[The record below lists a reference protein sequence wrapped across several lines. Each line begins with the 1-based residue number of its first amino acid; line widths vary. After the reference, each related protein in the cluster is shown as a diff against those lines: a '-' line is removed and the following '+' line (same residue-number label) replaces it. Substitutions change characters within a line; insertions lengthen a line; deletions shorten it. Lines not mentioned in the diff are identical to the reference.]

1 MSATVASER
10 MRTPA
15 LRAWWRGLCDDPRG
29 PGTSGAARGTR
40 GGPVKGL
47 LRAYAAVAALVALID
62 VVNVLSALHD
72 AARRGEHLAA
82 WEPATWEATSGL
94 AELVACPLIYMA
106 LRLAPP
112 GRRSWAAVLPI
123 HAGGSLAFSA
133 LHVTL
138 MMVLRIAVYGALG
151 FHYRVETGAAPY
163 EYRKDLLAY
172 LVLAGVF
179 HLFTARQLASRPAT
193 KPEPESASPPTAPAT
208 FDIVDGA
215 RTLRVRPDEI
225 VAVKSAGNYAE
236 IHLADGRRP
245 LMRTTLAEL
254 ATRLEPHGLV
264 RTHRSWLVNAARVR
278 ALEPAGSGD
287 YDLDLNG
294 GLRVPLSRRYP
305 MALERLKGS
314 G

>member
-1 MSATVASER
+1 MASER

-15 LRAWWRGLCDDPRG
+15 LRAWWRSLWGEPQRSG
-29 PGTSGAARGTR
+29 TGGAAEGTSGGP
-40 GGPVKGL
+40 GGAF
-47 LRAYAAVAALVALID
+47 LRAYAVVAALVALID

-72 AARRGEHLAA
+72 AGRRGEHLAV

-94 AELVACPLIYMA
+94 AELVACPLIYAA

-112 GRRSWAAVLPI
+112 GRRSWAAAPPI
-123 HAGGSLAFSA
+123 HAGASLAFSA
-133 LHVTL
+133 VHILL
-138 MMVLRIAVYGALG
+138 MMAARTAVYGALG
-151 FHYRVETGAAPY
+151 LHYRVEAGAALY
-163 EYRKDLLAY
+163 EYRKDVLAY

-179 HLFTARQLASRPAT
+179 HHFTARQPASRPAAG
-193 KPEPESASPPTAPAT
+193 PPPASSPATPAT
-208 FDIVDGA
+208 FDILEGA

-225 VAVKSAGNYAE
+225 VAVRAAGNYAE
-236 IHLADGRRP
+236 FHLADGRRP

-287 YDLDLNG
+287 HDLELDG
-294 GLRVPLSRRYP
+294 GLHAPLSRRYP
-305 MALERLKGS
+305 EALERLKRS